1 MRELNN
7 GTEELEPPVTQ
18 KKLDKRRNL
27 PPRKPALL
35 GKGDVARRI
44 QPIRGRIG
52 TCVGVALLTVLVQP
66 KKQAKW
72 ESEPTGH
79 SCTPSSEDPSD
90 KNVNLQ

>member
-35 GKGDVARRI
+35 GKGDVARKI
-44 QPIRGRIG
+44 QPIRGRVG
-52 TCVGVALLTVLVQP
+52 TCVGVALLTWGQIISDSGL
-66 KKQAKW
+66 
-72 ESEPTGH
+72 GH
-79 SCTPSSEDPSD
+79 KRLIPGANCRE
-90 KNVNLQ
+90 

>member
-1 MRELNN
+1 VKA
-7 GTEELEPPVTQ
+7 TEE
-18 KKLDKRRNL
+18 KRNGKSEGIWGNKRSCIMESEKAWL
-27 PPRKPALL
+27 P
-35 GKGDVARRI
+35 
-44 QPIRGRIG
+44 
-52 TCVGVALLTVLVQP
+52 VLVQP